1 MPALIARPVVARKM
15 STLYLLF
22 ESSSGYGL
30 FERVKAEVIEV
41 NAVQQDINDLKKF
54 SELVKLKCQPR
65 STHRAPCSS
74 RCRPPAAPVSYQ

>member
-1 MPALIARPVVARKM
+1 M

-41 NAVQQDINDLKKF
+41 SAVQQDINDLKKF
-54 SELVKLKCQPR
+54 SELVKLKCQLHH
-65 STHRAPCSS
+65 HRT
-74 RCRPPAAPVSYQ
+74 PAALCMHSLPAVPPTRHRSMLTRL

>member
-1 MPALIARPVVARKM
+1 M

-41 NAVQQDINDLKKF
+41 AAVQQDINELKRF
-54 SELVKLKCQPR
+54 SEIVKLKCQPR
-65 STHRAPCSS
+65 CSHPPLARESIPLTPRAAQSTHHPHCLL
-74 RCRPPAAPVSYQ
+74 

>member
-1 MPALIARPVVARKM
+1 M

-41 NAVQQDINDLKKF
+41 SAAQKDINDLKKF
-54 SELVKLKCQPR
+54 SEIVKLKCQL
-65 STHRAPCSS
+65 SATYTTARA
-74 RCRPPAAPVSYQ
+74 

>member
-1 MPALIARPVVARKM
+1 M

-41 NAVQQDINDLKKF
+41 AAAQQDINDLKRF
-54 SELVKLKCQPR
+54 SEIVKLKCQPPKA
-65 STHRAPCSS
+65 STAGRLAWLSTL
-74 RCRPPAAPVSYQ
+74 

>member
-1 MPALIARPVVARKM
+1 M

-41 NAVQQDINDLKKF
+41 NAAQQDISDLKKF

-65 STHRAPCSS
+65 PASSTHRRSYALPS
-74 RCRPPAAPVSYQ
+74 RLPPASLRRSCS